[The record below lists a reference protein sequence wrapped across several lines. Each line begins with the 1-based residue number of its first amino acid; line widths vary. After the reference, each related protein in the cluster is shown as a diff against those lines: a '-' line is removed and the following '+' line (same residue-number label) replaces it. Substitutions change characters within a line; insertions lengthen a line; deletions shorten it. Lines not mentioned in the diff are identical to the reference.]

1 MNNDDGS
8 LSKDEKEDIQ
18 DILNDIDRDMK
29 LPPYDNNRHSLYS
42 KRYKE
47 FKEEEKHARQ
57 ISTYEEFC
65 NRMAGYLN
73 LEADKSTINKLN
85 PAISLLGWNL
95 TPGMVLSATVGAAI
109 IGFLIW
115 MFVFAVNMLLG
126 AIIPVSLMAISAIIP
141 FGVAVFVFYK
151 PKFEA
156 KNKVIRSSGE
166 MILAILYMVVYMRS
180 SPNLEGAVRFAALN
194 LDGPI
199 SDDLK
204 EVLWNVEVGE
214 YANIE
219 SSLENYTKKW
229 KDYNDDFLQSLNL
242 IKASMNEPGA
252 ERRNDMLQDAI
263 DTILDGT
270 REEMKHYAQGLK
282 TPVMI
287 LNALG
292 AMLPV
297 LAMIMLP
304 LISVFMG
311 DAITPLHLI
320 ILFNIMLPASL
331 YVFMQRVL
339 SSRPPTVSSSS
350 STDQERLPERG
361 VYRLELMDSEVEIPT
376 WMIGT
381 AIFVFISAYGFLG
394 YLAFPAFYPV
404 SDVNLANVPGIFIS
418 GESLAPIPM
427 LLRSVSI
434 TLGLGL
440 GIGIS
445 KVLGN
450 MERKAREEEIHSIE
464 KQFPTALFQLG
475 NKISGGTPIEVALED
490 AAEAT
495 SDMEISQLFNSASSN
510 IHRMGMTFEESL
522 FDNDYGA
529 VHEFPSDL
537 ISTVM
542 RAIIRSSEKGN
553 KMAAQAMLTISRYL
567 ENIHETQEKLNDL
580 MEDTTTTIQMLAYML
595 APVVSGVAVGMS
607 QTIITSMFG
616 LSTSF
621 QDANAGIGSGGAA
634 GGGAAAPGAGGGVS
648 SFGGILG
655 NLDEAIPPELLQ
667 LVVGVYLIQLLY
679 LLGTFYM
686 KITKGENQ
694 TYRQMFI
701 GKVMIAGLM
710 FYTMTVL
717 IVALMFG
724 GMVGDI
730 GAV

>member
-1 MNNDDGS
+1 MRDDDG
-8 LSKDEKEDIQ
+8 LDDEEKEDIKN
-18 DILNDIDRDMK
+18 ILNDIDRDME
-29 LPPYDNNRHSLYS
+29 LPPYDYDRHSLYS

-47 FKEEEKHARQ
+47 FKEEEKHAQQ
-57 ISTYEEFC
+57 ISRYEEFC
-65 NRMAGYLN
+65 NRMASYLN
-73 LEADKSTINKLN
+73 LEADESTVAKLS
-85 PAISLLGWNL
+85 PAIKLLGWNI
-95 TPGMVLSATVGAAI
+95 TPGMVLSATVGSAI
-109 IGFLIW
+109 IGFAVW
-115 MFVFAVNMLLG
+115 MFVFAINMLIG
-126 AIIPVSLMAISAIIP
+126 PIIPVSLMAISAVVP

-151 PKFEA
+151 PKFDA

-180 SPNLEGAVRFAALN
+180 SPNLEGALRFAALN

-214 YANIE
+214 YSGVE
-219 SSLENYTKKW
+219 KSLENYTKKW

-242 IKASMNEPGA
+242 IKASMNEPNLQ
-252 ERRNDMLQDAI
+252 RRNDMLQDAI

-320 ILFNIMLPASL
+320 ILFNIMLPSAL

-350 STDQERLPERG
+350 STQEERLPKRG
-361 VYRLELMDSEVEIPT
+361 IAKFEIRGSEIEVPAWT
-376 WMIGT
+376 IG
-381 AIFVFISAYGFLG
+381 AALCALISLYGVIG
-394 YLAFPAFYPV
+394 YISFPAFYPV
-404 SDVNLANVPGIFIS
+404 TNVDLAQVPGIFIS
-418 GESLAPIPM
+418 GESLAPLPM
-427 LLRSVSI
+427 LLRSVSL

-440 GIGIS
+440 GIGVA

-450 MERKAREEEIHSIE
+450 RERKKAEDEIHSIE

-495 SDMEISQLFNSASSN
+495 SDLEISELFNAASVN
-510 IHRMGMTFEESL
+510 IHRMGMTFEQSL
-522 FDNDYGA
+522 FDDKYGA
-529 VHEFPSDL
+529 VHRFPSQL

-553 KMAAQAMLTISRYL
+553 KMASQAMLTISRYL

-621 QDANAGIGSGGAA
+621 QEANSGLGGGGGSAPGPGGATD
-634 GGGAAAPGAGGGVS
+634 VS

-686 KITKGENQ
+686 KITKGENK
-694 TYRQMFI
+694 TYRNMFI
-701 GKVMIAGLM
+701 GKVMITGLI

-724 GMVGDI
+724 GMVGELS
-730 GAV
+730 AV

>member
-1 MNNDDGS
+1 MRDDEG
-8 LSKDEKEDIQ
+8 LSDKEKDDIK
-18 DILNDIDRDMK
+18 DILNDIDRDME
-29 LPPYDNNRHSLYS
+29 LPPYEYDRHSLYS

-47 FKEEEKHARQ
+47 FKKEEEHAQ
-57 ISTYEEFC
+57 QVSSYEQFC
-65 NRMAGYLN
+65 NRMASYLN
-73 LEADKSTINKLN
+73 LEADESTVAKLN
-85 PAISLLGWNL
+85 PAIKLLGWNI
-95 TPGMVLSATVGAAI
+95 TPGMVLSATVGSAI
-109 IGFLIW
+109 LGFVAW
-115 MFVFAVNMLLG
+115 MFVFAINMIIG
-126 AIIPVSLMAISAIIP
+126 PIIPVSLMAISAIVP

-151 PKFEA
+151 PKFDA

-180 SPNLEGAVRFAALN
+180 SPNLEGALRFAALN

-214 YANIE
+214 YSGVE
-219 SSLENYTKKW
+219 KSLENYTKKW

-242 IKASMNEPGA
+242 IKASMNEPNLQ
-252 ERRNDMLQDAI
+252 RRNDMLQDAI

-320 ILFNIMLPASL
+320 ILFNIMLPSAL

-350 STDQERLPERG
+350 STQDERLPQRG
-361 VYRLELMDSEVEIPT
+361 IAKFEVRDTEIEVPAWT
-376 WMIGT
+376 IGA
-381 AIFVFISAYGFLG
+381 AIFALISLYGVIG
-394 YLAFPAFYPV
+394 YISFPAFYPV
-404 SDVNLANVPGIFIS
+404 TDVDFAQVPGIFLS
-418 GESLAPIPM
+418 GDSLAPLPM
-427 LLRSVSI
+427 LLRSVSL
-434 TLGLGL
+434 TLGL
-440 GIGIS
+440 GIGIGVA
-445 KVLGN
+445 KVLGSR
-450 MERKAREEEIHSIE
+450 ERKKAEDQIHSIE

-495 SDMEISQLFNSASSN
+495 SDLEISELFNSASIN
-510 IHRMGMTFEESL
+510 IHRMGMTFEQSL
-522 FDNDYGA
+522 FDDKYGA
-529 VHEFPSDL
+529 VHRFPSQL

-553 KMAAQAMLTISRYL
+553 KMASQAMLTISRYL

-621 QDANAGIGSGGAA
+621 QEANSGLGGGGGSAPGSGATD
-634 GGGAAAPGAGGGVS
+634 VS

-686 KITKGENQ
+686 KITKGENK
-694 TYRQMFI
+694 TYRNMFI
-701 GKVMIAGLM
+701 GKVMITGLV

-724 GMVGDI
+724 GMVGDLS
-730 GAV
+730 AV

>member
-1 MNNDDGS
+1 MRDEEGIGEE
-8 LSKDEKEDIQ
+8 EKEDIEN
-18 DILNDIDRDMK
+18 IINDIDKDLQ

-47 FKEEEKHARQ
+47 FKEEEKDARQ
-57 ISTYEEFC
+57 ISKYEKFC
-65 NRMAGYLN
+65 HRMAGYLN
-73 LEADKSTINKLN
+73 LEADESTINKLN
-85 PAISLLGWNL
+85 PAINLLGWQI
-95 TPGMVLSATVGAAI
+95 TPGQVLSGTVGAAI
-109 IGFLIW
+109 IGFLTW

-141 FGVAVFVFYK
+141 FGVAVFIFYK

-180 SPNLEGAVRFAALN
+180 SPNLEGALRFAALN

-214 YANIE
+214 YSNVE
-219 SSLENYTKKW
+219 TSLENYTKKW

-242 IKASMNEPGA
+242 IKGSMNEPNA

-311 DAITPLHLI
+311 DAITPMHLI

-350 STDQERLPERG
+350 STDEERLPERG
-361 VYRLELMDSEVEIPT
+361 IYRIELIDSELEIPT
-376 WMIGT
+376 WMIGA
-381 AIFVFISAYGFLG
+381 AIFMVISAYGFLG

-404 SDVNLANVPGIFIS
+404 SDIDPAAVPGIFVS
-418 GESLAPIPM
+418 DGSLAPLPM

-440 GIGIS
+440 GIGVS

-450 MERKAREEEIHSIE
+450 MERKAAEEEIHSIE

-495 SDMEISQLFNSASSN
+495 SDMEISQLFNSASAN

-522 FDNDYGA
+522 FDDQYGA
-529 VHEFPSDL
+529 VHEFPSQL

-553 KMAAQAMLTISRYL
+553 KMASQAMLTISRYL

-616 LSTSF
+616 LSSSF
-621 QDANAGIGSGGAA
+621 QEANAGIGSGGGPA
-634 GGGAAAPGAGGGVS
+634 GAPGGGGVS

-667 LVVGVYLIQLLY
+667 LVVGLYLIQLLY

-686 KITKGENQ
+686 KITKGENE
-694 TYRQMFI
+694 TYRNMFI

-710 FYTMTVL
+710 FYTMTLL
-717 IVALMFG
+717 IVSLMFG
-724 GMVGDI
+724 GMVGEM